1 MTFIVTHFWQLFS
14 HIFGQ
19 TVLASLGIS
28 NEVEIEFK
36 ISKGIRSAERH
47 AQKACIADVVIF
59 VVCFMHLLHVEVLLF
74 ISGHEDTCPGR
85 NYLSR
90 MTIMSETSLV
100 EAVLGQ
106 KTSEPV
112 SDFSP

>member
-1 MTFIVTHFWQLFS
+1 M
-14 HIFGQ
+14 
-19 TVLASLGIS
+19 
-28 NEVEIEFK
+28 EIEFK

-47 AQKACIADVVIF
+47 AQKACITDVVVF
-59 VVCFMHLLHVEVLLF
+59 VVCYMHPLDVEVLLF

-106 KTSEPV
+106 KTSDPV